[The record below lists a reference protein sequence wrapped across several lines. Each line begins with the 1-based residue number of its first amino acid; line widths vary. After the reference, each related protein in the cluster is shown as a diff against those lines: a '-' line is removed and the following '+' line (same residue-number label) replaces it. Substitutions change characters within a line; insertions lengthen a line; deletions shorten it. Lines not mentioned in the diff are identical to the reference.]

1 MRRYADSRPGGYP
14 RLVVPPSPVTALLV
28 VHLVAC
34 TALAAV
40 GWLVQVV
47 VYPSFALVGAAEWD
61 GFHTRHQR
69 VIGFVVGPPWLAQ
82 GVVVVLLTLA
92 TGLPGAVLAALALAG
107 VALTVLGAVPEHQRL
122 GPGGDLRR
130 LRRANLARTLVWTLS
145 AALTAVLLGGGP

>member
-1 MRRYADSRPGGYP
+1 
-14 RLVVPPSPVTALLV
+14 VVDVLLL
-28 VHLVAC
+28 VHLVAS

-61 GFHTRHQR
+61 RFHARHQR
-69 VIGFVVGPPWLAQ
+69 VIGLVVGPPWLAQ

-92 TGLPGAVLAALALAG
+92 TGVPGAVLAALALAG

-130 LRRANLARTLVWTLS
+130 LLRANLARTLVWTAG
-145 AALTAVLLGGGP
+145 AALTAVLLGTGP